1 MAKDI
6 IKMSRRE
13 LDRVVILDSVRKREL
28 TQARAA
34 EVLGLSE
41 RQIRRLV
48 DRLRKEGPPGI
59 AHQSRGK
66 RSPRKL
72 PDEMVTDIIDRVSQR
87 YWDFGPTF
95 AAEKLREREGIEIS
109 REKLRQVMLEAG
121 LWKRA
126 RRSKKVHVWRERKAH
141 CGQMVQMDGSPHDW
155 LEGRG
160 PEMVLMGY
168 IDDASS
174 RYFGRFYEY
183 EGVYP
188 AMDSLERYIRR
199 YGRPM
204 SLYMDKHSTYKTTR
218 QASLDELLRDQS
230 AETQLGRACR
240 ELAIEV
246 IYAGSPQA
254 KGRVERSFRTHQDR
268 LIKEMR
274 LAGICTMEQANEF
287 LDGYLPLHNQRFS
300 VQPLKDKDLHRRLP
314 PGMKYRDIL
323 CLKDKRTIS
332 NGYTIKWKSRLLL
345 IDKPT
350 AMMRRHRVEVREHF
364 DGTIEI
370 IFKGRKLKYREITE
384 IGTKPVAKP
393 KEKPQSGPKEKYIPP
408 PNHPWRRW
416 DPSLHNNCFLQKI
429 GQ

>member
-6 IKMSRRE
+6 LKMSRKE
-13 LDRVVILDSVRKREL
+13 LDRLIILDCVLKREVA
-28 TQARAA
+28 QVRAA
-34 EVLGLSE
+34 EVLGLSV

-48 DRLRKEGPPGI
+48 YRLREEGPAGI
-59 AHQSRGK
+59 AHRNRGK

-72 PDEMVTDIIDRVSQR
+72 TDEMVTDIIDTMRRR

-95 AAEKLREREGIEIS
+95 AAEKLRTREGIEIS

-141 CGQMVQMDGSPHDW
+141 RGEMVQMDGSPHDW

-160 PEMVLMGY
+160 PEMVFMGY

-174 RYFGRFYEY
+174 RFFGRFYEY

-218 QASLDELLRDQS
+218 QASLDELLRGQS
-230 AETQLGRACR
+230 AATQFERAA
-240 ELAIEV
+240 EEIGITIIHAH
-246 IYAGSPQA
+246 SPQA

-274 LAGICTMEQANEF
+274 LEGISTMEQANEF
-287 LDGYLPLHNQRFS
+287 LDVYLPVHNQKFS
-300 VQPLKDKDLHRRLP
+300 VQPFKDKDLHRRLS
-314 PGMKYRDIL
+314 PGIKYRDIF
-323 CLKDKRTIS
+323 CLKEKRMIT
-332 NGYTIKWKSRLLL
+332 NGFTIKWKNRLFL
-345 IDKPT
+345 IDQPT
-350 AMMRRHRVEVREHF
+350 AIMRRHRVEVREHF

-370 IFKGRKLKYREITE
+370 IFKGRKLKCREITE
-384 IGTKPVAKP
+384 KTNNANTKQF
-393 KEKPQSGPKEKYIPP
+393 EKVQTSKKGKYIPP

-416 DPSLHNNCFLQKI
+416 DPTLHNNSFLQKI

>member
-13 LDRVVILDSVRKREL
+13 LDRLMILDSVRKQEV

-48 DRLRKEGPPGI
+48 DRLRKGGPAGI
-59 AHQSRGK
+59 AHHSRGK

-72 PDEMVTDIIDRVSQR
+72 PDEMVTDIIDAVRLR
-87 YWDFGPTF
+87 YWDFGPTL

-174 RYFGRFYEY
+174 RFFGRFYEY

-188 AMDSLERYIRR
+188 AMDSLERYLRR

-230 AETQLGRACR
+230 AATQLGRACR

-246 IYAGSPQA
+246 IHADSPQA
-254 KGRVERSFRTHQDR
+254 KGRIERSFRTHQDR

-274 LAGICTMEQANEF
+274 LEGISTMEQANEF
-287 LDGYLPLHNQRFS
+287 LDVYLPVHNQKFS
-300 VQPLKDKDLHRRLP
+300 VLPLKDKNLHRRLL

-323 CLKDKRTIS
+323 CLKDKRTIT
-332 NGYTIKWKSRLLL
+332 NGYTIKWKNRLLL
-345 IDKPT
+345 IEKPS
-350 AMMRRHRVEVREHF
+350 AIMRKHRVEVREHF
-364 DGTIEI
+364 DGSIEI

-384 IGTKPVAKP
+384 KVNKPNTKRLEKAQTSP
-393 KEKPQSGPKEKYIPP
+393 KGKYIPP
-408 PNHPWRRW
+408 PNHPWRKW
-416 DPSLHNNCFLQKI
+416 DPTLHNNSFLQKI